1 MGADTLL
8 CNLRLYPEQDG
19 RAIVP
24 DLVGPDAALDKG
36 NEVASVVGVS
46 VLLAA
51 GVNRHNR
58 TKSTKTAG
66 WTAAHQHKP
75 NLANLK
81 YNR

>member
-1 MGADTLL
+1 MGAGTLP
-8 CNLRLYPEQDG
+8 CNLRPYPEQNG
-19 RAIVP
+19 RATVP
-24 DLVGPDAALDKG
+24 DLVGPVAALDKG

-58 TKSTKTAG
+58 TKRTKTVG

-75 NLANLK
+75 NLANLN
-81 YNR
+81 YNK